1 MFALSEICAGRDST
15 SINFFKPWW
24 DLIIDY
30 LNMGM
35 LLLALIAFAN
45 VTFVENEGIL
55 CIGKEKSYSWAQ
67 VNSIRHFH

>member
-1 MFALSEICAGRDST
+1 MFALTEICTGRDST
-15 SINFFKPWW
+15 SITFFKPWW

-67 VNSIRHFH
+67 VCKKAV

>member
-1 MFALSEICAGRDST
+1 MFALSELYTGRDSL

-45 VTFVENEGIL
+45 VTFVENEGII
-55 CIGKEKSYSWAQ
+55 CIGKDKTYSWTQ
-67 VNSIRHFH
+67 V

>member
-1 MFALSEICAGRDST
+1 MFALTEICTGRDST
-15 SINFFKPWW
+15 SITFFKPWW

-67 VNSIRHFH
+67 VYRKAV